1 MQTEQSIR
9 VESVGNDIA
18 TGSAQV
24 ARRWQFSLRGLLITA
39 TFISICAAM
48 GTMLPALHFA
58 VFVTVL
64 ILELLYW
71 LTPRR
76 SRRELLLIL
85 AVMWAMLAIS
95 VLVSGIKWGYVLTSN
110 NRGSEAH
117 VNILFSS
124 MLAAFLCWLALR
136 RWRRFNAYRANL

>member
-9 VESVGNDIA
+9 RESVGNQVA
-18 TGSAQV
+18 TGNAPA
-24 ARRWQFSLRGLLITA
+24 ARPWQFSLRGLLITS

-71 LTPRR
+71 FTPRR
-76 SRRELLLIL
+76 SRRELSLVL
-85 AVMWAMLAIS
+85 AIMWAMLATS
-95 VLVSGIKWGYVLTSN
+95 LLVSGIKWGYDLASN
-110 NRGSEAH
+110 NRGREAH
-117 VNILFSS
+117 ANILFCSV
-124 MLAAFLCWLALR
+124 LAAIFFWLALR
-136 RWRRFNAYRANL
+136 RWRRFSGYRMNL